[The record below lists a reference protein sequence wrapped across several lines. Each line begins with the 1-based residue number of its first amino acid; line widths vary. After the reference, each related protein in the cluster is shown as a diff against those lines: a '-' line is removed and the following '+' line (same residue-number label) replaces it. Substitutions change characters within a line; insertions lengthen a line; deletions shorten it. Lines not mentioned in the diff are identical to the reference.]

1 MANLTEIS
9 IVTRKTLIFLIIAAV
24 IFFILRFFVSFGI
37 QYYRA
42 QNQAPPPPPDV
53 RFGKLPKPVFP
64 KDAKNSRGLTF
75 TLLNIEGK
83 PPETTASGKVYYL
96 PKKFPTFESGERA
109 KNLAKKLGF
118 MAEPEI
124 QTTYYHYTDDTDR
137 LHTLSIDSVYL
148 NFQLKYDYVSNPQIF
163 SGQTITSRDD
173 TINQVKNFAQN
184 QNLVDDTLLTGKIT
198 TDLLKYDLPSQKLI
212 EAQSLSETQ
221 AIRVNF
227 FRNDMDELK
236 LVTPEFRKSYN
247 YVIFAPATN
256 RNLRNILTMS
266 YIFWPI
272 ANNEFATYPL
282 ISATAA
288 FQTLGEGRATV
299 IEPGNNEE
307 NIVIRNIYLSYYDNS
322 EPQLYMQPI
331 FVFEGDNN
339 FVAYYPAISPDWLE

>member
-9 IVTRKTLIFLIIAAV
+9 IITRKTLIFLFFAAV
-24 IFFILRFFVSFGI
+24 SFFILRFFVSLAI

-42 QNQAPPPPPDV
+42 QNQPPPAAPDV

-64 KDAKNSRGLTF
+64 NNAQSSQGLTF

-118 MAEPEI
+118 VNEPEI
-124 QTTYYHYTDDTDR
+124 QATYYHYTDDTDL

-148 NFQLKYDYVSNPQIF
+148 NFQLKYDFVINPQIF
-163 SGQTITSRDD
+163 SAQTITSRDEV
-173 TINQVKNFAQN
+173 INQVKSFAQN
-184 QNLVDDTLLTGKIT
+184 QNLVDDTLLNGKIT
-198 TDLLKYDLPSQKLI
+198 TQLLKYDLQSQKLI

-221 AIRVNF
+221 AVKVNF
-227 FRNDMDELK
+227 FRNDMDGLK

-247 YVIFAPATN
+247 YVIFVPTAN
-256 RNLRNILTMS
+256 RNLRNILEMS

-272 ANNEFATYPL
+272 ASNEFATYPL
-282 ISATAA
+282 ISATSA
-288 FQTLGEGRATV
+288 FQALVEGKATV
-299 IEPGNNEE
+299 VEHGNNKE
-307 NIVIRNIYLSYYDNS
+307 NIVIRDMYLSYYDNS

-339 FVAYYPAISPDWLE
+339 FVAYYPAINPD